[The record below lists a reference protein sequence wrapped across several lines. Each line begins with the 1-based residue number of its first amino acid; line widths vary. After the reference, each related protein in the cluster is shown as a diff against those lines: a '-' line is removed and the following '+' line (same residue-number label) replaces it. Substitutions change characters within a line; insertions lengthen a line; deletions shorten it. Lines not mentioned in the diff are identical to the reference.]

1 MLRVGSYYHSDDVF
15 SLLAWLFMV
24 ICLVIATL
32 ANPLLYQVSAVIVG
46 EVPPP
51 PSMEDLEEKMIT
63 LRRWNVA
70 AQTLFWTSL
79 YCVKL
84 AFLFFYRLL
93 IANDAKYKRVW
104 LGGVVYVVVC
114 YGLCLVGVFGQCG
127 DVRNLFKMGELTI
140 LSDFLEWHPSY
151 VFVVLTKTNCVCV
164 MHYKRSVPR
173 RMSLH
178 LHPR

>member
-1 MLRVGSYYHSDDVF
+1 MLRAGSYHSDDVF
-15 SLLAWLFMV
+15 SFLAWLFMV
-24 ICLVIATL
+24 VCLVIATL

-46 EVPPP
+46 EVPP
-51 PSMEDLEEKMIT
+51 MEDIEEKMIT

-70 AQTLFWTSL
+70 AQTMFWTSL

-93 IANDAKYKRVW
+93 IASDAKYKRVW

-127 DVRNLFKMGELTI
+127 DARNLFKLGELTT
-140 LSDFLEWHPSY
+140 LSVFLAVLITGIHPICLLY
-151 VFVVLTKTNCVCV
+151 
-164 MHYKRSVPR
+164 
-173 RMSLH
+173 
-178 LHPR
+178 